1 MAICGYL
8 MPIYDE
14 TPIEYTFTVNLTTI
28 DGYTPRNKK
37 CFCYPYN
44 QIKLTVNNGTE
55 IIFRPELFSDLT
67 PNTQTPNYNITV
79 LYNFIYT
86 LNPKICGYMK
96 NYDGLERYQ
105 REMAIFADFPQL
117 SYKYE
122 TYQNWLAL
130 NKNSLTMSFINKG
143 IGMASSLAGSLVTGG
158 LSTALG
164 QSALSAMS
172 PSMGTLGNVALMYE
186 GQNRIMQGASSKI
199 SGITGLAGGID
210 DIVSQVAKIEDM
222 KNQPNKTVGLPQGN
236 EMLFSGSVGIYVS
249 QETCKLEY
257 IHMIDDYFTRF
268 GYQINETF
276 EPSFDN
282 RKSFDYLK
290 TTGINITG
298 KRKNPTSQS
307 DFSRYN
313 IPNEDILELNAMFDN
328 GITIWHNEATYGDY
342 NVDNSPRTA
351 T

>member
-8 MPIYDE
+8 MPVYDE

-67 PNTQTPNYNITV
+67 PNAQTPNYNITV
-79 LYNFIYT
+79 LYNFIYS

-105 REMAIFADFPQL
+105 REMAIFADFPQI
-117 SYKYE
+117 SYKYD

-143 IGMASSLAGSLVTGG
+143 IGIATEVGTALASGGSLSVGSMAS
-158 LSTALG
+158 
-164 QSALSAMS
+164 
-172 PSMGTLGNVALMYE
+172 GTLSSGDVLS
-186 GQNRIMQGASSKI
+186 GAT
-199 SGITGLAGGID
+199 GIIGGIQG
-210 DIVSQVAKIEDM
+210 IVSQIAQIED
-222 KNQPNKTVGLPQGN
+222 KKKQPNKTVGLPQGN

-249 QETCKLEY
+249 QETCKTEY

-276 EPSFDN
+276 EPVFNN
-282 RKSFDYLK
+282 RKSFDYLQ

-298 KRKNPTSQS
+298 KRKNPTSQV

-328 GITIWHNEATYGDY
+328 GITIWHNETTYGDY
-342 NVDNSPRTA
+342 NVDNSPRVST
-351 T
+351 

>member
-8 MPIYDE
+8 LPVYDE
-14 TPIEYTFTVNLTTI
+14 TPIEYEFTVNLTTI

-37 CFCYPYN
+37 CFIYPYN
-44 QIKLTVNNGTE
+44 QIKITVNNGTE
-55 IIFRPELFSDLT
+55 VIYRPELFSDLT
-67 PNTQTPNYNITV
+67 PQAQTPNHKIKV
-79 LYNFIYT
+79 LYNFIYS
-86 LNPKICGYMK
+86 LNPKLCAYVR

-105 REMAIFADFPQL
+105 REMVLFADFPIIP
-117 SYKYE
+117 YKYD
-122 TYQNWLAL
+122 TYDNWLAL

-143 IGMASSLAGSLVTGG
+143 IGIASEVGTMIAGGMTYSTGATALESASSLKDIGNAERQMGQGRSEIIGG
-158 LSTALG
+158 ANGVL
-164 QSALSAMS
+164 
-172 PSMGTLGNVALMYE
+172 
-186 GQNRIMQGASSKI
+186 
-199 SGITGLAGGID
+199 GGIQG
-210 DIVSQVAKIEDM
+210 IASQIAQIED
-222 KNQPNKTVGLPQGN
+222 KKKQPNKVVGLPQGN

-276 EPSFDN
+276 EPVFNN
-282 RKSFDYLK
+282 RKSFDYLQ

-298 KRKNPTSQS
+298 KRKQPTSQE

-328 GITIWHNEATYGDY
+328 GLTIWHNETTYGDY

-351 T
+351 

>member
-14 TPIEYTFTVNLTTI
+14 TPIEYTFSVNLTSI

-55 IIFRPELFSDLT
+55 IVYKPELFSDLT
-67 PNTQTPNYNITV
+67 PNAQTPNYNITV
-79 LYNFIYT
+79 LYNFIYS
-86 LNPKICGYMK
+86 LNPKICGYVK

-117 SYKYE
+117 SYKYD

-143 IGMASSLAGSLVTGG
+143 IGLATEVGTALASGGALSVGSMASGSLSTGDVVSG
-158 LSTALG
+158 ATGILG
-164 QSALSAMS
+164 S
-172 PSMGTLGNVALMYE
+172 
-186 GQNRIMQGASSKI
+186 IQGIASQI
-199 SGITGLAGGID
+199 A
-210 DIVSQVAKIEDM
+210 QIED
-222 KNQPNKTVGLPQGN
+222 KKKQPNKTVGLPQGN
-236 EMLFSGSVGIYVS
+236 EMLFSGSVGIYIS
-249 QETCKLEY
+249 QETCKAEY
-257 IHMIDDYFTRF
+257 IHIIDDYFTRF

-276 EPSFDN
+276 EPEFTN
-282 RKSFDYLK
+282 RRSFDYLQ

-298 KRKNPTSQS
+298 KKESQQS
-307 DFSRYN
+307 IIRHN
-313 IPNEDILELNAMFDN
+313 IPDEDILELNAMFDK
-328 GITIWHNEATYGDY
+328 GITIWHNETTYGDY
-342 NVDNSPRTA
+342 NVDNSPRA
-351 T
+351 